1 MQTPDKHSD
10 AQSWC
15 ESINRSCT
23 YETCHIYDIL
33 QWGQEVYSKI
43 YMQSLAVIYHPHN
56 ILVYI
61 HLDTVI
67 DAKFHTLQGCRSII
81 CTLITFG

>member
-33 QWGQEVYSKI
+33 QWGQEVFSKI
-43 YMQSLAVIYHPHN
+43 YMQCIAVIYHPP
-56 ILVYI
+56 
-61 HLDTVI
+61 
-67 DAKFHTLQGCRSII
+67 
-81 CTLITFG
+81 